1 MADVRV
7 RVQPRAKRSEIA
19 GVRAG
24 ALVVRVAAPP
34 VDGKANA
41 ALCALLAETAGVPR
55 SRVTVLRGAGARDKV
70 VRVEGVEREV
80 LRAALQLA
88 ARDDPLL

>member
-41 ALCALLAETAGVPR
+41 ALCALLAERAGVPR
-55 SRVTVLRGAGARDKV
+55 SRVSVLRGAGARDKV
-70 VRVEGVEREV
+70 VRLEGVERDA
-80 LRAALQLA
+80 LRAALQLPA
-88 ARDDPLL
+88 GDDPLL

>member
-1 MADVRV
+1 MADIRV

-41 ALCALLAETAGVPR
+41 AVCAVLAERAGVPR
-55 SRVTVLRGAGARDKV
+55 SRVSVLRGAGSRDKV
-70 VRVEGVEREV
+70 VRLEGVEAAA

-88 ARDDPLL
+88 PGDDPLL

>member
-1 MADVRV
+1 MSDLRV
-7 RVQPRAKRSEIA
+7 RVQPRAKRSELG

-41 ALCALLAETAGVPR
+41 ALCALLAARAGVPR
-55 SRVTVLRGAGARDKV
+55 SRVSVVRGAGARDKV
-70 VRVEGVEREV
+70 VRVEGVAPDD

-88 ARDDPLL
+88 PGDDPLL